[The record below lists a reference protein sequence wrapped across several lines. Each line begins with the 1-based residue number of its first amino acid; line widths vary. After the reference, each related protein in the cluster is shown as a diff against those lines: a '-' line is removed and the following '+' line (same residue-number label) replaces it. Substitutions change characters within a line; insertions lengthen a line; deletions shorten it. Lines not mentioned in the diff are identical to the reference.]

1 MTERFDHYY
10 SETPKS
16 KLKVKNVQL
25 NMKSGHEYDFKSPSG
40 VFSFGKV
47 NRPTKVF
54 VENIVL
60 QGKSVLDLG
69 CGYGMVGIV
78 VKKENPFISL
88 YMSDINKRAV
98 DFAKRNALAYN
109 IEPDIRVGH
118 LYDPWEEMTFDDILF
133 NPPMA
138 AGKKVWMEA
147 VKKAPEYLKGNGAL
161 HVVAYHN
168 KGGER
173 IKKTMKECFG
183 HSKTLVKSG
192 GVRVYKSVLPENHK
206 RFQT

>member
-1 MTERFDHYY
+1 MTNGFDHYY
-10 SETPKS
+10 SETPRS
-16 KLKVKNVQL
+16 KLRVKDVQL
-25 NMKSGHEYDFKSPSG
+25 ILKSGHEYVFKSPSG

-69 CGYGMVGIV
+69 CAYGMVGIV

-109 IEPDIRVGH
+109 VEPEIRVGH
-118 LYDPWEEMTFDDILF
+118 LYQPWVGMKFDDILF

-138 AGKKVWMEA
+138 AGKKVWLEA
-147 VKKAPEYLKGNGAL
+147 VEKAPEYLHENGAF

-173 IKKTMKECFG
+173 IKKTMKTCFG
-183 HSKTLVKSG
+183 NSKTLVKSG
-192 GVRVYKSVLPENHK
+192 GVRVYKSILPEES
-206 RFQT
+206 